1 MLIILHSAKP
11 TLYLIVIQALG
22 CQWSVSLLL
31 QHVLHFVIYA
41 VISFLQGLQGVQ
53 GRPGIKVDETKIEIP
68 LCFLQI
74 LFNKAMFFFALF
86 QGEKGPDGP
95 KGERVGNAYLYTY

>member
-1 MLIILHSAKP
+1 MYVSTFQLIGIH
-11 TLYLIVIQALG
+11 ALG

-31 QHVLHFVIYA
+31 LHVLHFVIYV

-68 LCFLQI
+68 LCFVQI
-74 LFNKAMFFFALF
+74 SFNKAMAFCFVS
-86 QGEKGPDGP
+86 G
-95 KGERVGNAYLYTY
+95 